1 MAHIGFEEWIGRNV
15 LKQTNLLVSRLIFS
29 QLKFSC
35 SKQLHY
41 VATGGLALIKSHKT
55 STVNM
60 KTESFPHPS
69 VAVLIF

>member
-35 SKQLHY
+35 SKQLGN
-41 VATGGLALIKSHKT
+41 VAAGGLALIKSHKP